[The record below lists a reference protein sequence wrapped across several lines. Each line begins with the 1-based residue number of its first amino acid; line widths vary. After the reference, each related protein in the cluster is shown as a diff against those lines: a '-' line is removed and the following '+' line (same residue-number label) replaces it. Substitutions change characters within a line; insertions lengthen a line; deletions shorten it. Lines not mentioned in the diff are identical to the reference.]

1 MPIERLANATKY
13 YIYTKDPLPMDVDFL
28 LQDTYSLTR
37 PQWKIAAD
45 LEEATRLFGEAVAQ
59 NYKLQDADK
68 NAEPEEEDLE
78 SIGSDD
84 GLEEDVVPEAEEDQ
98 SSSEEAE
105 VGHLLIL
112 VRYPVLIGHQASGAN
127 AEQNGDS
134 ESEDEEQIF
143 VKRQEEE
150 RDPEAE
156 AEFDREFEKIMAESM
171 DSRRFERKA
180 MFDVPLPMK
189 RPAREP
195 SATDN
200 PEEPQATPST
210 MAFSLMTKRGNRQ
223 QVCVNV
229 VAGQL
234 DPWLTCCRL
243 GRLIYPRIL
252 ALRLR

>member
-1 MPIERLANATKY
+1 MTAKY

-37 PQWKIAAD
+37 PQWKIASN

-68 NAEPEEEDLE
+68 NAEPEEDDLE

-84 GLEEDVVPEAEEDQ
+84 GLEDDIVPEAEEDQ

-105 VGHLLIL
+105 VSSLLAGACL
-112 VRYPVLIGHQASGAN
+112 QVLIGHQASGAN
-127 AEQNGDS
+127 AEQNEDS

-156 AEFDREFEKIMAESM
+156 ADFDKEFEKIMAESLE
-171 DSRRFERKA
+171 SRRFERKA

-189 RPAREP
+189 RPGRE
-195 SATDN
+195 SSTTDN
-200 PEEPQATPST
+200 PEGSQAPPST

-223 QVCVNV
+223 QVRMNV
-229 VAGQL
+229 VIGKLAH
-234 DPWLTCCRL
+234 WLIQYRL
-243 GRLIYPRIL
+243 ERLIYPRIL
-252 ALRLR
+252 ALQLR